1 MVTTRW
7 LSKEEE
13 QAWRGYRRMRALLDL
28 QITRDLSRDSGLSD
42 TDYDVLSTL
51 TEMSGRTWRATEL
64 ARRLLWSTSRLS
76 HHVARME
83 DRGLVL
89 RDDCADDGRGAW
101 VSLTDKGWAA
111 IQQAAPRHVTSVRLN
126 LFDLLTPAE
135 IRALGKISAKV
146 IEHLSGDL
154 EGPGSSDAAR
164 EGSARSRWSRI
175 KRS

>member
-1 MVTTRW
+1 MTATRW

-13 QAWRGYRRMRALLDL
+13 RAWRGYRRMRALLDL

-51 TEMSGRTWRATEL
+51 TEMPGRTWRATEL

-76 HHVARME
+76 HHVSRME
-83 DRGLVL
+83 ERGLVI
-89 RDDCADDGRGAW
+89 RDDCAEDGRGAS

-111 IQQAAPRHVTSVRLN
+111 IEEAAPPHVASVRDH

-135 IRALGKISAKV
+135 VRVLSSISRKV
-146 IEHLSGDL
+146 IEHLSGDA
-154 EGPGSSDAAR
+154 EAT
-164 EGSARSRWSRI
+164 I
-175 KRS
+175 